1 MKVALQ
7 IKELVD
13 ERGWDVAELARV
25 ADIDER
31 LAQDLYNGRPTD
43 IDLASESRISQA
55 LGVRPD
61 EILADVVEPQPSAS
75 EAPMPRSLHDTE
87 GPRDPA
93 LEKEHS
99 L

>member
-13 ERGWDVAELARV
+13 SKGWDVAELARA

-31 LAQDLYNGRPTD
+31 VAHDLYNGRPTD
-43 IDLASESRISQA
+43 IDLASESRLSQA

-61 EILADVVEPQPSAS
+61 EILADVEDPQPSAS
-75 EAPMPRSLHDTE
+75 DAPMPRSLPDTD

-93 LEKEHS
+93 LENEKS